1 MLDELLHRCVK
12 CALCLTSCPVYK
24 EVLMEPAS
32 PRGKLQLAKAFSK
45 GDISLSD
52 YSQDIFA
59 KCLLCGA
66 CSLACPSGVEL
77 RKIFLNMRDEIVQK
91 RGLPPTMKRLVQ
103 SLEVNRN
110 ISDEDNLERGD
121 WRELLQQIPQHKYEK
136 DKAEVVYFVGCVA
149 SFFPMVQN
157 IPKNLV
163 QILDLSGVDFT
174 ILAGEEWCCGFP
186 LIGAGS
192 PKKMNEL
199 KKHNLQQ
206 VKTIGAKK
214 LVFSCPSCYQ
224 TWKENYDTDLELFH
238 STQFIEE
245 IISSGTLP
253 LRETELQVTYHDPCD
268 LGRQGGEF
276 DAPRRILESIPGIR
290 LVEMK
295 KNRNESVCC
304 GGGGNLEMADA
315 ELSRNIARKKIEEI
329 LNTGVRTVVTSCQQ
343 CVRTIKAEA
352 KRQKIKLEVM
362 DIAELVVR
370 AVPSKK

>member
-12 CALCLTSCPVYK
+12 CALCLTTCPVYK

-45 GDISLSD
+45 GNISLSD
-52 YSQDIFA
+52 HSQDIFA

-66 CSLACPSGVEL
+66 CSNACPSGVEL
-77 RKIFLNMRDEIVQK
+77 RKIFLNMREEIVQK
-91 RGLPPTMKRLVQ
+91 RGLQPIMKRLVQ
-103 SLEVNRN
+103 SLEVHRN
-110 ISDEDNLERGD
+110 ISDEDNLERGE
-121 WRELLQQIPQHKYEK
+121 WTELLPKIPRHRYEK

-163 QILDLSGVDFT
+163 QILDLSGVNFT

-192 PKKMNEL
+192 PNKMNEM

-206 VKTIGAKK
+206 VKAIGAKQ

-224 TWKENYDTDLELFH
+224 TWKDYYHTDLEIFH

-245 IISSGTLP
+245 LISSGALS
-253 LRETELQVTYHDPCD
+253 LKETELQVTYHDPCD

-276 DAPRRILESIPGIR
+276 DAPRRILESIPGIK

-304 GGGGNLEMADA
+304 GGGGNLEMADP
-315 ELSRNIARKKIEEI
+315 ELSRHIAQKKILEI
-329 LNTGVRTVVTSCQQ
+329 MSTGVRTVVTSCQQ

-352 KRQKIKLEVM
+352 KRQRVELDVL
-362 DIAELVVR
+362 DIAELVAL
-370 AVPSKK
+370 AVPSRK